1 MRVALI
7 VVGSLVALIA
17 IVAVIGALLPVKHQV
32 TREATFKISADKL
45 FALISSPLDFPKWRT
60 GVKSVELL
68 PTGGGPPKWTE
79 VSSDGTI
86 TFAVTQSIPGVELVT
101 TIADKSLP
109 FGGSWTY
116 VLAPAG
122 GGGGSDST
130 TLRITEDGEFY
141 NVFFRF
147 MSRFVFGHASTIERY
162 LEDVERRTLATGGSA
177 RLP

>member
-1 MRVALI
+1 
-7 VVGSLVALIA
+7 VGL
-17 IVAVIGALLPVKHQV
+17 VAVIGALLPVKHQV
-32 TREATFKISADKL
+32 TREATLKTSADKL

-68 PTGGGPPKWTE
+68 PTAGGPPKWTE
-79 VSSDGTI
+79 VSTDGSI

-122 GGGGSDST
+122 ADST
-130 TLRITEDGEFY
+130 TLRITEDGEVY
-141 NVFFRF
+141 NVIFRF

-162 LEDVERRTLATGGSA
+162 LKDVQTRV
-177 RLP
+177 

>member
-122 GGGGSDST
+122 PDST
-130 TLRITEDGEFY
+130 TLRITESGEVY

-147 MSRFVFGHASTIERY
+147 MSRFVFGHASTIEKY
-162 LEDVERRTLATGGSA
+162 LKDVRKRV
-177 RLP
+177 

>member
-1 MRVALI
+1 MRIALV
-7 VVGSLVALIA
+7 VVGVLVGLVGLVAI
-17 IVAVIGALLPVKHQV
+17 IGALLPVKHQV
-32 TREATFKISADKL
+32 TREATFKASADKL
-45 FALISSPLDFPKWRT
+45 FVLISSPMDFPKWRT

-79 VSSDGTI
+79 ISTDGAI

-122 GGGGSDST
+122 PDST
-130 TLRITEDGEFY
+130 TLRITENGEVY
-141 NVFFRF
+141 NVIFRF
-147 MSRFVFGHASTIERY
+147 MSRFVFGQAATIERY
-162 LEDVERRTLATGGSA
+162 LKDVQKRV
-177 RLP
+177 